1 LPNYKTFQDYADSL
15 RVRVYGAD
23 SSGTVS
29 SILTDA
35 SGKMNITGDVGVSGN
50 VGVSGTVAVSGNVG
64 VSGTV
69 GVSGAVEI
77 SGNVGVSGTVA
88 VSGNVGVS
96 GTVGVSGAVEIS
108 GNVGV
113 SGTVAVSGNVGVS
126 GTVGVSG
133 AVEIS
138 GNVGVSG
145 TVAISGT
152 VDTSGWVSNSGA
164 LPLYVNLYARNT
176 VDSGPVTAPW
186 SGSSSGTADGVWDVL
201 GYNSWT
207 LAVQFSGTSG
217 EAVSA
222 KLQMSVIGSGE
233 STWVDQDVYKN
244 FSGTSWNFYT
254 TNYHVRY
261 ARMWG
266 QNTSTTDS
274 GALLV
279 YFQAEY

>member
-1 LPNYKTFQDYADSL
+1 MPNYKMFQDYADSL
-15 RVRVYGAD
+15 RVRIYGAD
-23 SSGTVS
+23 DSNNIVPL
-29 SILTDA
+29 LTDA
-35 SGKMNITGDVGVSGN
+35 SGKMDVV
-50 VGVSGTVAVSGNVG
+50 
-64 VSGTV
+64 GTV

-108 GNVGV
+108 GNVGI

-145 TVAISGT
+145 TVAVSGT
-152 VDTSGWVSNSGA
+152 VDTSGWIFNSGGT
-164 LPLYVNLYARNT
+164 PLYVNLYTRNT
-176 VDSGPVTAPW
+176 VDSGPISAPW

-201 GYNSWT
+201 GYNGWT
-207 LAVQFSGTSG
+207 LAVKFSGTSG

-233 STWVDQDVYKN
+233 STWVDQQPYAD
-244 FSGTSWNFYT
+244 FSGTSWNYYT

-261 ARMWG
+261 ARIFG
-266 QNTSTTDS
+266 QNTSATDS

-279 YFQAEY
+279 YLQAEY

>member
-1 LPNYKTFQDYADSL
+1 MPNYKTFQDYADSL
-15 RVRVYGAD
+15 RVRIYGSDDANNI
-23 SSGTVS
+23 VPL
-29 SILTDA
+29 LTDA
-35 SGKMNITGDVGVSGN
+35 SGKMDVVGTVGVSGSVAVSGN

-69 GVSGAVEI
+69 AV
-77 SGNVGVSGTVA
+77 
-88 VSGNVGVS
+88 
-96 GTVGVSGAVEIS
+96 
-108 GNVGV
+108 
-113 SGTVAVSGNVGVS
+113 
-126 GTVGVSG
+126 
-133 AVEIS
+133 S

-152 VDTSGWVSNSGA
+152 VGVFLSG
-164 LPLYVNLYARNT
+164 RNT
-176 VDSGPVTAPW
+176 LDSGPVAAPW

-207 LAVQFSGTSG
+207 LAVKFSGTSG

-233 STWVDQDVYKN
+233 STWIDQDVYKN

-279 YFQAEY
+279 YFQGEY